1 MKGRTLAVLFA
12 GLLGVALAP
21 PTAARGRPVPRLA
34 LWIEPGA
41 NLPALGTVEGVRRV
55 LDRTKAAGFDTVVF
69 EAKNAWGYVTYPS
82 SFAPVLNRS
91 PVPRTAPPSY
101 PPPAE
106 WLPPDYDLL
115 GTVVREAHARGLQVH
130 AAVNTF
136 SEGLTPHRAG
146 PAFQRAG
153 WPAVAYVAT
162 RPVLAPDGT
171 SYELDGADAVRL
183 TDQLVLYTPRSGQ
196 RAPTTRHGVEVVV
209 VRGRVVEV
217 RDRARTEPDPGPAP
231 IPADGYV
238 LAGHGLAA
246 EWLRRALPVGAQ
258 VEIGPVQVRMVPGY
272 ERSPFA
278 SVNPGHPEVH
288 LYELAILHELLT
300 RYDLD
305 GVVLDRTRYEDLTQ
319 DFSER
324 SRSAFEEYLGRSV
337 ARWPEDVYRYVPQ
350 GAWVSREPGLLYRA
364 WLGFRARTIRSYV
377 QSATRLIRAL
387 RPEVCV
393 GMYVGGWYPAY
404 YEEGVNWAHP
414 SVRPPYPW
422 VSAEWVRAGLAPLLD
437 YLMVGLYYRPV
448 TVWEALRGG
457 LNPVYS
463 VEGGARLARWLAT
476 DEVPV
481 VASLFLPHYAG
492 DPGRLRQA
500 MRAVRST
507 AAGVMLFDLVYL
519 TDDLWALLSGR

>member
-1 MKGRTLAVLFA
+1 MNGRTLSALLV
-12 GLLGVALAP
+12 GLLGIALSTPAVA
-21 PTAARGRPVPRLA
+21 RPRQVPRLA

-41 NLPALGTVEGVRRV
+41 NLPSLSTVEGVRRV
-55 LDRTKAAGFDTVVF
+55 LDRAKAVGFDTVVF

-82 SFAPVLNRS
+82 AFAPVLNRS
-91 PVPRTAPPSY
+91 QVPRTTPPGY
-101 PPPAE
+101 PPPAT

-115 GTVVREAHARGLQVH
+115 GTVIREARARGLRVH

-136 SEGLTPHRAG
+136 SEGLTPNRAG
-146 PAFQRAG
+146 PAFERTD

-162 RPVLAPDGT
+162 RPVTAPDGT
-171 SYELDGADAVRL
+171 SYELDGADVVRF
-183 TDQLVLYTPRSGQ
+183 TDQLVLYTRRSGE
-196 RAPTTRHGVEVVV
+196 RAPTSGHGVEVVV

-217 RDRARTEPDPGPAP
+217 RDRAGTEPDPGPAP

-238 LAGHGLAA
+238 LAGHGRAA
-246 EWLRRALPVGAQ
+246 EWLRRSLPVGSP
-258 VEIGPVQVRMVPGY
+258 VEIGPVRVRMVPGY
-272 ERSPFA
+272 ERSLFA
-278 SVNPGHPEVH
+278 FVNPGHPEVR
-288 LYELAILHELLT
+288 LYELAVLHELLK

-319 DFSER
+319 DFSES
-324 SRSAFEEYLGRSV
+324 SRRAFEEYLGRPV
-337 ARWPEDVYRYVPQ
+337 TRWPEDVYRYVPQ
-350 GAWVSREPGLLYRA
+350 GEWVAREPGPLYRA

-377 QSATRLIRAL
+377 LSAARLIRAL
-387 RPEVCV
+387 RPEIAV
-393 GMYVGGWYPAY
+393 GMYVGGWYPVY

-422 VSAEWVRAGLAPLLD
+422 VDEAWVRAGLAPLLD

-457 LNPVYS
+457 TNPVYS
-463 VEGGARLARWLAT
+463 VEGGWRLVRSLVT

-492 DPGRLRQA
+492 DPDRLRQA
-500 MRAVRST
+500 LRAARG

-519 TDDLWALLSGR
+519 TEDLWALLSGR